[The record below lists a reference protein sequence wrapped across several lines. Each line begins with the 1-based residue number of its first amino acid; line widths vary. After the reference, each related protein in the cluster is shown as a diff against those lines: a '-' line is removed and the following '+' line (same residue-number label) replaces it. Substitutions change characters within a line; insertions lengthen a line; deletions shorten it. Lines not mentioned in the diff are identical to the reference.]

1 MSLQKLKYT
10 LWNKYWVQM
19 WEYNIRLKSDLAP
32 QAITPPPSTI
42 LILCP
47 RWSDDISAA
56 PNKGGE
62 VIIRKVTGEIHGMG
76 DWWFPNAMPKYRQRC
91 HVFALKRLVY
101 FVLLTHVPGNWKY
114 FRHIT
119 SNHTYM
125 IGNISSNCVLSFMKV
140 VLIRPSQFLWQLPLL
155 SWNMVTI
162 TIMVCVQDTNIVLR
176 VIFADYS
183 WHFFCNQPQIRGGT
197 CLIQQ
202 TMLLKW
208 GNSVLTLSCKT
219 IFGHFCS

>member
-1 MSLQKLKYT
+1 MALQELEYT
-10 LWNKYWVQM
+10 LWNKCWVQM
-19 WEYNIRLKSDLAP
+19 WEYNIRLKSDLAL
-32 QAITPPPSTI
+32 QAITPLPSTL

-56 PNKGGE
+56 PNKGRE
-62 VIIRKVTGEIHGMG
+62 VIIRKVTGQIHGMG

-101 FVLLTHVPGNWKY
+101 FVLLTHVAENWKY
-114 FRHIT
+114 YRHIT
-119 SNHTYM
+119 SKLYLYDRKHKLKLCFVFYE
-125 IGNISSNCVLSFMKV
+125 V
-140 VLIRPSQFLWQLPLL
+140 VLIRPSRFLWQMPLL
-155 SWNMVTI
+155 SWNMIII
-162 TIMVCVQDTNIVLR
+162 TTMACVEDTNIVVR
-176 VIFADYS
+176 VIFTYYS
-183 WHFFCNQPQIRGGT
+183 WHFCCNQPQTRGGT

-219 IFGHFCS
+219 IFGNFCL